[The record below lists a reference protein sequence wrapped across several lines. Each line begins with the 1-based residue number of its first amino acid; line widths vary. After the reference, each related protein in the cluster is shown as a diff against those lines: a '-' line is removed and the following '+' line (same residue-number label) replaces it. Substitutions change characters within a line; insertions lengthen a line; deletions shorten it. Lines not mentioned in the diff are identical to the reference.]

1 MSQEIVVPAY
11 FFFFLSCG
19 RCLKELEILNKK
31 FKGWKTMNITKF
43 WVLKRETKIRFI
55 KSN

>member
-11 FFFFLSCG
+11 LFFFLNCG

-31 FKGWKTMNITKF
+31 LEGWKKMNRTKF
-43 WVLKRETKIRFI
+43 WVLKPEK
-55 KSN
+55 KSDL